1 MSPAE
6 LSNLLALVRDS
17 RALGWTIRLGKTG
30 RAIIRKPRGAPW
42 FLDGLLQSYRG
53 ELAALMKAGILQP
66 DPQARPGTDHPPR
79 GRASPR
85 PVAAPQSALDGH
97 VSPPLVVWVQDHWE
111 VRDGLTEA
119 PRGPERGSP

>member
-79 GRASPR
+79 GR
-85 PVAAPQSALDGH
+85 
-97 VSPPLVVWVQDHWE
+97 VSPPRVVWVQDHWE
-111 VRDGLTEA
+111 VRDVLTEA